1 MKPAYYRISQVNIE
15 GKESHRL
22 MMVLKTKGCEYA
34 HKTGGCTVCG
44 FINHADQNITSRD
57 IFAQV
62 DFALETCDLSS
73 VGEIDILTLG
83 SFFNDSEVELST
95 RLAIMERLAKI
106 KQVLRVSIESR
117 AEYVTVEK
125 IKEIKQALGNDK
137 ILEFGIGLESADD
150 YLRNKVIKKGL
161 TKKAFEQTVA
171 KVKES
176 GANLLTYL
184 LIKPPHIS
192 EQEAINDA
200 VKSAAY
206 IFEVAK
212 KYGVSA
218 RAAFE
223 PVFVCE
229 NTPLENLYLNARY
242 RLLNLWSVVEVIIKA
257 HSYGCIFVGLSDED
271 LSLTRMPYSCQL
283 CNEKI
288 VFEIEAFNRTQDISG
303 LLHLDCQC
311 KTAYLEKMTKGEI

>member
-1 MKPAYYRISQVNIE
+1 MKPAYYRISPVNIE
-15 GKESHRL
+15 GKGSNRL

-44 FINHADQNITSRD
+44 FINHADQNITPND
-57 IFAQV
+57 IVAQV
-62 DFALETCDLSS
+62 DFALESSNLSA

-83 SFFNDSEVELST
+83 SFFNDAEVKPIT
-95 RLAIMERLAKI
+95 RLAIMERLAEI
-106 KQVLRVSIESR
+106 EQVHRVSIESR
-117 AEYVTVEK
+117 AEYVTVNK
-125 IKEIKQALGNDK
+125 IEEIKQALGKDK

-150 YLRNKVIKKGL
+150 YLRNTVIKKGL
-161 TKKAFEQTVA
+161 TKKSFEQTVA
-171 KVKES
+171 KVKAA

-184 LIKPPHIS
+184 LIKPPHVS
-192 EQEAINDA
+192 EREAINDA

-206 IFEVAK
+206 VFDMAQ

-218 RAAFE
+218 RVAFE

-229 NTPLENLYLNARY
+229 NTPLENLYLNAKY
-242 RLLNLWSVVEVIIKA
+242 RLLNLWSVVEVIENA
-257 HSYGCIFVGLSDED
+257 HKYGCIFIGLSDED

-288 VFEIEAFNRTQDISG
+288 VLEIEKFNSTQDISG
-303 LLHLDCQC
+303 LMGLDCQC
-311 KTAYLEKMTKGEI
+311 KTGYLEKMAKGEI